1 MILVACLSVIIA
13 AFTPFWGVIFIFT
26 LGAKYQ
32 QRKYYQQFYG
42 LILLTALILLLGRII
57 DVISLS
63 DILVGVA
70 LTSLLFFRLLFA
82 NHDYLRSIIIVF
94 FFNVVYGIIRYF
106 LFSRQII
113 ENIKVISEEYLK
125 ILMET
130 MPENQESIGFAGEL
144 IETMK
149 YIITNFYPGIWV
161 LTIITAVYVGS
172 LLLSA
177 RTANKWSHKQVRLPY
192 EIVYPLML
200 CLAAFLF
207 KGSRIPGING
217 LIMLLPLFL
226 IQGISILDFF
236 WGERLKKARL
246 ILVLL
251 VIAMVFNPYLILIIA
266 VLGLTDIWFNF
277 RKIRIQEDIDENNL
291 N

>member
-1 MILVACLSVIIA
+1 VILVACLSVLIA

-32 QRKYYQQFYG
+32 QDKHYQQFYG
-42 LILLTALILLLGRII
+42 LILLLTVILFLLRII
-57 DVISLS
+57 DIISLT
-63 DILVGVA
+63 DILAGVA
-70 LTSLLFFRLLFA
+70 LTSLLFFRLLAVKF
-82 NHDYLRSIIIVF
+82 DYFKAIIIVTLL
-94 FFNVVYGIIRYF
+94 NIIYGIVSYL
-106 LFSRQII
+106 LFSRQIM
-113 ENIKVISEEYLK
+113 ENINVISEEYLK
-125 ILMET
+125 ILTET
-130 MPENQESIGFAGEL
+130 IPQNQDSIGFASGL

-149 YIITNFYPGIWV
+149 YIITNFSPGIWV
-161 LTIITAVYVGS
+161 LTVIIAVYVGS

-177 RTANKWSHKQVRLPY
+177 RISNKWMHRHVQLPY
-192 EIVYPLML
+192 TIVYPLIL

-207 KGSRIPGING
+207 PNSRIPGLNG
-217 LIMLLPLFL
+217 LIMMLPLFL
-226 IQGISILDFF
+226 IQGLSILDFF
-236 WGERLKKARL
+236 WGERLRKAKL

-251 VIAMVFNPYLILIIA
+251 VIAMVFNPYLIIIIA